1 METPHGW
8 VEFRQIGQMFFYWN
22 WSYFLYIALPIMLLG
37 FIASSWVKRTY
48 QRYSQ
53 VRNASGLSGV
63 DVARRILTGAGL
75 SDVTIQVIDGE
86 LSDNYDPRTKT
97 LNLSREVA
105 TGTSVASEA
114 VVAHEIGHAQQDRQG
129 FFAMRIRSGL
139 VPAANLGSQAG
150 GLIVIGGVFLS
161 IFTRSSFGL
170 YIAMIG
176 LALFAAV
183 VLFQLITTPVELDA
197 SRRALRLLAEN
208 GVIMPE
214 EQDGARRMLRAAA
227 FTYWVALFGA
237 LLTLLYYASLV
248 FVNRRSD

>member
-1 METPHGW
+1 ML
-8 VEFRQIGQMFFYWN
+8 FFDWH
-22 WSYFLYIALPIMLLG
+22 YFVYVALPILALG
-37 FIASSWVKRTY
+37 FLASNWVKRTY

-86 LSDNYDPRTKT
+86 LSDNYDPRTRT
-97 LNLSREVA
+97 LNLSRAVA
-105 TGTSVASEA
+105 TGTSVAAEA

-150 GLIVIGGVFLS
+150 PLIVIAGVLLS
-161 IFTRSSFGL
+161 AFTGSTFGFYVAL
-170 YIAMIG
+170 AG
-176 LALFAAV
+176 LLLFAAV
-183 VLFQLITTPVELDA
+183 VAFQLITTPVELDA

-208 GVIMPE
+208 GVIYPE

-237 LLTLLYYASLV
+237 VLTLLYYASLV
-248 FVNRRSD
+248 FGNRRND

>member
-1 METPHGW
+1 
-8 VEFRQIGQMFFYWN
+8 MFFFWN
-22 WSYFLYIALPIMLLG
+22 WGYFLYVALPILVLG
-37 FIASSWVKRTY
+37 FIASTWVRRTY

-114 VVAHEIGHAQQDRQG
+114 VVAHEIGHAMQDRQG

-150 GLIVIGGVFLS
+150 PLIVIAGLLLSVF
-161 IFTRSSFGL
+161 TGSSVGFYVAVAGL
-170 YIAMIG
+170 F
-176 LALFAAV
+176 LFAAV
-183 VLFQLITTPVELDA
+183 VVFQLITTPVELDA

-208 GVIMPE
+208 GVIVPE
-214 EQDGARRMLRAAA
+214 EQQGARRMLRAAA

-237 LLTLLYYASLV
+237 VLTLLYYASLV
-248 FVNRRSD
+248 FGNRRND

>member
-1 METPHGW
+1 ML
-8 VEFRQIGQMFFYWN
+8 FWN
-22 WSYFLYIALPIMLLG
+22 WGYVLYVALPIMLLSYL
-37 FIASSWVKRTY
+37 ASSWVKRTY
-48 QRYSQ
+48 ARYSQ
-53 VRNASGLSGV
+53 IRNASGLTGV

-97 LNLSREVA
+97 LNISKEVA
-105 TGTSVASEA
+105 MGNSVASEA

-150 GLIVIGGVFLS
+150 PLIVIGGLFLS
-161 IFTRSSFGL
+161 VFTRSNLGL

-176 LALFAAV
+176 LVLFAAV
-183 VLFQLITTPVELDA
+183 VVFQLITTPVELDA

-208 GVIMPE
+208 GVIYPE
-214 EQDGARRMLRAAA
+214 EQQGARRMLRAAA

-248 FVNRRSD
+248 FGNRRNN

>member
-1 METPHGW
+1 
-8 VEFRQIGQMFFYWN
+8 VLVWN
-22 WSYFLYIALPIMLLG
+22 WGYVLYVALPIMVLG

-63 DVARRILTGAGL
+63 DVARHILSGAGL
-75 SDVTIQVIDGE
+75 NDVTIQVIDGQ
-86 LSDNYDPRTKT
+86 LSDNYDPRSKT

-105 TGTSVASEA
+105 AGTSVAAEA
-114 VVAHEIGHAQQDRQG
+114 VVAHEIGHALQDHQG

-150 GLIVIGGVFLS
+150 PLIVIAGLLLSVF
-161 IFTRSSFGL
+161 TGSSFGFYVAL
-170 YIAMIG
+170 AG
-176 LALFAAV
+176 LFLFAAV

-208 GVIMPE
+208 GVIVPE

-237 LLTLLYYASLV
+237 VLTLLYYASLV
-248 FVNRRSD
+248 FGNRRSD

>member
-1 METPHGW
+1 
-8 VEFRQIGQMFFYWN
+8 MFLYWN
-22 WSYFLYIALPIMLLG
+22 WGSFLYVALPILVLG

-53 VRNASGLSGV
+53 VRNANALTGV
-63 DVARRILTGAGL
+63 DVARRILSGAGL

-97 LNLSREVA
+97 LNLSRDVA
-105 TGTSVASEA
+105 TGTSVAAEA
-114 VVAHEIGHAQQDRQG
+114 VVAHEIGHALQDHQG
-129 FFAMRIRSGL
+129 FFAMRFRSGL

-150 GLIVIGGVFLS
+150 PLIVIAGLLLSVFTGS
-161 IFTRSSFGL
+161 VFGF
-170 YIAMIG
+170 YVAVAG
-176 LALFAAV
+176 LLLFAAV

-208 GVIMPE
+208 GVIYPE
-214 EQDGARRMLRAAA
+214 EQQGARRMLRAAA

-237 LLTLLYYASLV
+237 VLTLLYYASLV
-248 FVNRRSD
+248 FGNRRSD

>member
-1 METPHGW
+1 ML
-8 VEFRQIGQMFFYWN
+8 FFDWHYL
-22 WSYFLYIALPIMLLG
+22 LYVALPIMVLS
-37 FIASSWVKRTY
+37 FIASNWVKSTY
-48 QRYSQ
+48 RRYSQ
-53 VRNASGLSGV
+53 VRNSSGLTGV

-75 SDVTIQVIDGE
+75 NDVTIQVIEGD

-105 TGTSVASEA
+105 TGTSVAAEA

-129 FFAMRIRSGL
+129 YFAMHWRSDL

-150 GLIVIGGVFLS
+150 PLIVIAGVLLS
-161 IFTRSSFGL
+161 AFTGSAIGFYVAL
-170 YIAMIG
+170 AG
-176 LALFAAV
+176 LALFATV
-183 VLFQLITTPVELDA
+183 VAFQLITTPVELNA

-208 GVIMPE
+208 GVIFPE

-237 LLTLLYYASLV
+237 LLTLLYYASIV
-248 FVNRRSD
+248 FGNRRNN

>member
-1 METPHGW
+1 
-8 VEFRQIGQMFFYWN
+8 
-22 WSYFLYIALPIMLLG
+22 
-37 FIASSWVKRTY
+37 
-48 QRYSQ
+48 
-53 VRNASGLSGV
+53 
-63 DVARRILTGAGL
+63 VARRILTGAGL

-129 FFAMRIRSGL
+129 FFAMRLRSGL

-150 GLIVIGGVFLS
+150 PLIVIAGLLLS
-161 IFTRSSFGL
+161 AFTGSAIGFYVALAGL
-170 YIAMIG
+170 
-176 LALFAAV
+176 LLFAAV
-183 VLFQLITTPVELDA
+183 VAFQLITTPVELDA
-197 SRRALRLLAEN
+197 SHRALRLLADT
-208 GVIMPE
+208 GVILPE
-214 EQDGARRMLRAAA
+214 EQEGARRMLRAAA

-248 FVNRRSD
+248 FGNRRND